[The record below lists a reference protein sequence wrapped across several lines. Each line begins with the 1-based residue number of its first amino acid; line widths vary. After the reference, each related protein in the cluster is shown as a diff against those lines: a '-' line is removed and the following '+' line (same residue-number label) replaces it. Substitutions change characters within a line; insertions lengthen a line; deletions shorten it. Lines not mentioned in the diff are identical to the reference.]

1 MDNKGY
7 FQDFFKSLKIGQRF
21 EAQIGYPVNREV
33 HQLKKISPRMA
44 IIDSGWKK
52 GLKIKVKSDVFCTIG
67 TEHQKDPD

>member
-1 MDNKGY
+1 MSNNGY

-21 EAQIGYPVNREV
+21 EAQLGYPGNLEV

-44 IIDSGWKK
+44 IIQVGWKK
-52 GLKIKVKSDVFCTIG
+52 GLKTKVKSDVFCTIG